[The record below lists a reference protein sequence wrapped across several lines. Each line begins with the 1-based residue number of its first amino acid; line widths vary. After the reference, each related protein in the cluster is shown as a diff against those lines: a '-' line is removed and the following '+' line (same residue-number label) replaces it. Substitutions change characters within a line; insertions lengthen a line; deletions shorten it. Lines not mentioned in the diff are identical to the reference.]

1 MATKL
6 NIGLI
11 LLLVTAFLGILSLYF
26 MYNPSEFTFFPKCPF
41 HSITNLYCPG
51 CGSQRAIHDM
61 LHGNIIEGLKHN
73 ALILLLALVLIYELI
88 VLLMRSIFKKSMYNV
103 LHNSK
108 ITYAIL
114 YLVILFLALRNVNV
128 LPFNFLAP

>member
-1 MATKL
+1 MVSKL
-6 NIGLI
+6 NIGVII
-11 LLLVTAFLGILSLYF
+11 LLVMAFLGMLSLYF
-26 MYNPSEFTFFPKCPF
+26 IYNPSEFTFFPKCPF

-51 CGSQRAIHDM
+51 CGSQRAIHDI

-88 VLLMRSIFKKSMYNV
+88 VLLMRSIFKKTMYNV

-108 ITYAIL
+108 TTYTLL
-114 YLVILFLALRNVNV
+114 YLVILFWALRNINV
-128 LPFNFLAP
+128 YPFNFLAP